1 MIDFILMFTNKK
13 MFFHPHSLQEEFN
26 LKKPIKVGFSHPTAG
41 ECSLVVYL
49 LKINDGT
56 NKINPERRVRP
67 IKSSQFFPLLNS
79 FNTPTS
85 WIHCLA

>member
-13 MFFHPHSLQEEFN
+13 MFFHSHPLKEGLI
-26 LKKPIKVGFSHPTAG
+26 LKKTIKVGFIHPTTG
-41 ECSLVVYL
+41 QFSLVVYL
-49 LKINDGT
+49 LKINDGP

-79 FNTPTS
+79 FKIPTS
-85 WIHCLA
+85 FIHCLA